1 MASRLKKPIPPVQS
15 GGDTL
20 AAEQRATR
28 IEVSGVDDP
37 GRGRVRDPS
46 GRLTSGDESRNI
58 GEPGITDSPAAT
70 LGRSWWIGTA
80 ASIFSRLPGAPG
92 AGEGSTPEQNA
103 ALAEKLMTIFGP
115 VGENSRRLGKMFGVD
130 SGEKST
136 LRERVAANLAAITAP
151 TVDAW
156 RSAPVAA
163 AAPPIREHAI
173 DVEDI
178 GFAGAGV
185 TPPPQ
190 ALKRRPIGSYPS
202 ESKCIHDRRFK
213 NEGRLSCVSKH
224 RLMTYEVFRQ
234 APQMKGLH
242 RELQR
247 RADLQQQLWTDR
259 YWAAAYI
266 ADKASEADIE
276 DDFYSL
282 PPNEQWGGLP
292 SDKKIG
298 IAIHEVLQERYLQYA
313 SHKSHEIVSEIDQHV
328 YVFGA
333 AEKGGRPAPVPFW
346 DLIPND
352 ERHDKIGALAFSLGS
367 KSWHLRPDIVDMS
380 ARTMIEI
387 KPIRSLHKGVLQLW
401 RYLSNF
407 RLAMAWDD
415 LVYPTIPE
423 KGQPPNL
430 YELVPGMVP
439 PSLLGKIPLVETL
452 KKKGMS
458 PKELLKYR
466 DYWAQPMML
475 SNLPGLLFYTL
486 HKGKPSKVPELIR
499 LIVKGI
505 LIAAAFAV
513 VAVLVIKFLPAAL
526 ELSGK
531 LIAALVSIGKG
542 IELIIDGRRVRLP
555 ALEESSLAVR
565 EMLDNESPQIALQ
578 VKELFLASR

>member
-1 MASRLKKPIPPVQS
+1 LKKAVPPVES
-15 GGDTL
+15 DADAL
-20 AAEQRATR
+20 AADQRATR
-28 IEVSGVDDP
+28 VEPSGVDELERD
-37 GRGRVRDPS
+37 RLRDPS
-46 GRLTSGDESRNI
+46 GRPTSGDAARNI
-58 GEPGITDSPAAT
+58 GEPGIADSPAAT
-70 LGRSWWIGTA
+70 LDRSWWIGTA

-92 AGEGSTPEQNA
+92 AGEGSSPEQNV

-115 VGENSRRLGKMFGVD
+115 IAENSRRLGKMFGVD
-130 SGEKST
+130 SGEKGA
-136 LRERVAANLAAITAP
+136 LRERLAASLSAIAAP
-151 TVDAW
+151 AVDAW
-156 RSAPVAA
+156 RSAPA
-163 AAPPIREHAI
+163 AAPAAPPPVREQTI
-173 DVEDI
+173 EIEDI

-185 TPPPQ
+185 TAPPQ
-190 ALKRRPIGSYPS
+190 ALKRRPTGSYPS

-224 RLMTYEVFRQ
+224 RMMTYDVFRQ
-234 APQMKGLH
+234 APQMEGLR

-266 ADKASEADIE
+266 AGRASEADIE

-298 IAIHEVLQERYLQYA
+298 QAVHEVLQERYLQY
-313 SHKSHEIVSEIDQHV
+313 SGHRSRVIVSEIGQRVH
-328 YVFGA
+328 VFGA
-333 AEKGGRPAPVPFW
+333 ADKGARPAPIPFW
-346 DLIPND
+346 DLIPKD
-352 ERHDKIGALAFSLGS
+352 ERHDEIGALAFSLGS
-367 KSWHLRPDIVDMS
+367 ESWHLRPDIVDMS

-407 RLAMAWDD
+407 RLAKAWDD
-415 LVYPTIPE
+415 LVYPKIPE
-423 KGQPPNL
+423 KGQPPNV
-430 YELVPGMVP
+430 YELAPGMAP
-439 PSLLGKIPLVETL
+439 PSLLGTIPLFDAL

-458 PKELLKYR
+458 LKELLKYR

-486 HKGKPSKVPELIR
+486 HKGKPSKVPELVR
-499 LIVKGI
+499 NIVKGI

-513 VAVLVIKFLPAAL
+513 VAVLVIKFLPAVL
-526 ELSGK
+526 VLSGK
-531 LIAALVSIGKG
+531 VIAALVAIGRE
-542 IELIIDGRRVRLP
+542 IELITDGGRQKMP

-565 EMLDNESPQIALQ
+565 EMLDTESPQIAVQ
-578 VKELFLASR
+578 VKEMFLASR